1 MPARYRAGPAV
12 PRFGGGP
19 RPRVLGLRGH
29 PQAALMTSRPPFAIT
44 RAPGHVVVTDAPDA
58 AYRQP

>member
-1 MPARYRAGPAV
+1 
-12 PRFGGGP
+12 
-19 RPRVLGLRGH
+19 
-29 PQAALMTSRPPFAIT
+29 MTSRPPFAIT